1 MQVMHTQP
9 GPASSGGL
17 SPPVDAMV
25 PAKKEKGM
33 QREDAKRQRY
43 AKECIGLRARGKQR
57 VMTRRCAAVHLD
69 ATSKVASL
77 ECSTKLRSRSG
88 TAGAGGAAVVA
99 GGAKRGPQRPVP
111 LAAPH

>member
-1 MQVMHTQP
+1 
-9 GPASSGGL
+9 
-17 SPPVDAMV
+17 
-25 PAKKEKGM
+25 
-33 QREDAKRQRY
+33 
-43 AKECIGLRARGKQR
+43 
-57 VMTRRCAAVHLD
+57 MTRRCAAVHLD

-111 LAAPH
+111 LAAPPGAQGRPGPSHARLSFQ